1 MNHVDVIKCLE
12 VDKNL
17 KGEKIQIFVFV
28 VFNIYALHSSI
39 IQFNFSEI
47 VEFTVSIK
55 FTFN

>member
-17 KGEKIQIFVFV
+17 IGEKIQIFVFV
-28 VFNIYALHSSI
+28 VFNIYTLHSSI